1 MAVIELN
8 SDTFKAAISKGKSI
22 VDFYATWCGPC
33 KMLSPVVDAASEQYS
48 DVKFYKVDIDK
59 SMDIAMDYKI
69 MSVPTLIVFEDGE
82 PVNKSIGVI
91 SGAELAELLK

>member
-1 MAVIELN
+1 MAVMELN

-33 KMLSPVVDAASEQYS
+33 KMLSPVVDSASEQYS
-48 DVKFYKVDIDK
+48 DVKFYMVDIDK

-69 MSVPTLIVFEDGE
+69 MSVPTLIVFEEGE